1 MIKLSDSC
9 KEKLKVK
16 VRELMI
22 TTMDFCVES
31 VETQNKSIEVFT
43 IIAEDIGRALNTKEV
58 DIIRL
63 WAEPMIKELSY
74 CYNQK
79 DKDNAYNFYFNIIE
93 GVIHG

>member
-43 IIAEDIGRALNTKEV
+43 IIAEDIGRALDMKEI
-58 DIIRL
+58 DIIKL
-63 WAEPMIKELSY
+63 WAERWI
-74 CYNQK
+74 
-79 DKDNAYNFYFNIIE
+79 
-93 GVIHG
+93 